1 MTVLSAHS
9 RIEIGRAL
17 LAAGHWSGIRHGV
30 KLDMR
35 LEENLMGR
43 MIICT
48 IGTGKRKQQVT
59 ASTVFEIGNTLQS
72 KIGRMMA

>member
-1 MTVLSAHS
+1 MTILTAHS

-17 LAAGHWSGIRHGV
+17 LATGHWHGIRHGV

-35 LEENLMGR
+35 LEQNLIGR

-48 IGTGKRKQQVT
+48 IGTGKKKQQVT
-59 ASTVFEIGNTLQS
+59 AATVFEIGNTLQS
-72 KIGRMMA
+72 KIGRMIV